1 MYERM
6 IDYSKPNPHLPHNSS
21 EIEGKP
27 PADAANEELALRNA
41 DLLISQLMQEQDNRA
56 PKLANRQY
64 HAA

>member
-6 IDYSKPNPHLPHNSS
+6 IDLTKPNPHLPHNSA

-41 DLLISQLMQEQDNRA
+41 DLLISQLMQEEHKGA
-56 PKLANRQY
+56 PKLVERQY